1 MTATPRCATLV
12 LHNTKANLIMTQL
25 LLIDDDIELCK
36 LLQEY
41 LITEGFNVDMAHDGE
56 QGYLASQRKIYDA
69 IVLDVM
75 LPIFNGVEVLRKL
88 RDTLSTKLIPVLM
101 LTAKGDTIDRIIGL
115 EIGADDYLAKPCNPR
130 ELVARLRAI
139 LRRSHSPNEQHIE
152 SDSIEVD
159 DLTLQRS
166 NRRVSYDNRDV
177 ALTGAEFTVLEL
189 LMRSKGEV
197 ISKERLTEQALG
209 RKLTPYDR
217 SIDVHVSN
225 IRKKL
230 AVYGASKE
238 LIINIRGSGYMLTSL

>member
-1 MTATPRCATLV
+1 
-12 LHNTKANLIMTQL
+12 MTQL

-41 LITEGFNVDMAHDGE
+41 LITEGFTVDMAHDGE
-56 QGYLASQRKIYDA
+56 QGYMASQSKIYDA
-69 IVLDVM
+69 IILDVM

-139 LRRSHSPNEQHIE
+139 LRRSHSPNVQFTD
-152 SDSIEVD
+152 SDMVTVD
-159 DLTLQRS
+159 NLILQK
-166 NRRVSYDNRDV
+166 NNHRVSYDNSNV

-189 LMRSKGEV
+189 LMRNKGQV
-197 ISKERLTEQALG
+197 ISKELLTERALG

-230 AVYGASKE
+230 AASGASKE
-238 LIINIRGSGYMLTSL
+238 LIINIRGSGYMLTCL